1 MTRFFKKPFIWNR
14 IATLIAVAVTS
25 ISASIFSSQIIIANL
40 ANLGLNTPFAKRLSM
55 TAYDLYHFAGL
66 YSLFILLAFMIAF
79 QVAGFISKKLD
90 ISRAFIFVG
99 AGFIAIFVMLFL
111 MQRVFFGVPI
121 VGGAREGFGHILQL
135 VAGGLGGWVF
145 ARLTRK
151 NKIDDITPPQT

>member
-66 YSLFILLAFMIAF
+66 YSLFILLAFMQATFAAITRF
-79 QVAGFISKKLD
+79 FI
-90 ISRAFIFVG
+90 
-99 AGFIAIFVMLFL
+99 
-111 MQRVFFGVPI
+111 
-121 VGGAREGFGHILQL
+121 
-135 VAGGLGGWVF
+135 
-145 ARLTRK
+145 
-151 NKIDDITPPQT
+151 